1 MKEKP
6 VSVVLCYFSNV
17 RVVRRFGF
25 PCVLECRNHVHVW
38 FSFSLSIFFFIHY
51 VVMAIETGYLKADV
65 SDSKTGCRS

>member
-25 PCVLECRNHVHVW
+25 PCVLECRNDVNVW
-38 FSFSLSIFFFIHY
+38 FTFSLSIFFSFTMLLWPLRPVI
-51 VVMAIETGYLKADV
+51 
-65 SDSKTGCRS
+65 